1 MPTDPTRTAP
11 DERNLSLDR
20 LSLLIL
26 VGVGL
31 LFLCK
36 AVLAIDS
43 AFEADE
49 FDQFNHSAGLL
60 DLPGH
65 RLQQPHR
72 LLSTAV
78 FAAGV
83 IVGQRDP
90 VVGLVVNRG
99 VAVVLCVLTF
109 LLVLRIAGR
118 VFGTR
123 AGVHALVGLGMVT
136 VFIDHSYTA
145 RTDFVVLTLFLLGL
159 ELLLLRRA
167 VAPLLAGLVMGVAFY
182 VSFKAALPSV
192 AIGCGLLA
200 SAALAPTWGARAR
213 KAALFAG
220 GYAIPH
226 GIYLILRAVVADP
239 GVPATADAMVP
250 VSIVTTGDTGVSY
263 GAFWIS
269 FIRHNAVFLAVSLTG
284 LATAAWTWRR
294 RADADRLVVIV
305 TVSVHLVAVACYH
318 QPWPYFQACVAPGLA
333 LFWGALCGGMHRRL
347 AEDTPSPL
355 WAGTIAALVAV
366 GFVAPADRVRHNL
379 AMDNDYQIAVMDRL
393 HEVLGPDDTYF
404 DGVGMAPN
412 HPQTVDLWFDVLNQ
426 TAYRSDEALVQQL
439 VERLAT
445 GHIGALVINERT
457 QALPDP
463 FHRFRDHYF
472 VQDWGNVYV
481 PGRAY
486 DTAGLAAQPAELPAL
501 TPGTYHVRAAPG
513 AWRHLAVDGQ
523 PLTEPRVHLDAGNHW
538 IAANADVGS
547 IRVLRMKPE
556 FAETR
561 EPLDAY
567 KSLFPKENN
576 LLAL

>member
-1 MPTDPTRTAP
+1 MPIDPTPTAS
-11 DERNLSLDR
+11 DERNLTLDR

-49 FDQFNHSAGLL
+49 FDQFNHSAGLI
-60 DLPGH
+60 DNPGH

-83 IVGQRDP
+83 VVGQQDP

-99 VAVVLCVLTF
+99 VAVVLCVLTY

-159 ELLLLRRA
+159 ELLLVRRT
-167 VAPLLAGLVMGVAFY
+167 VAPLFAGLVMGVAIY
-182 VSFKAALPSV
+182 VSFKAALPALAV
-192 AIGCGLLA
+192 GCGLLA
-200 SAALAPTWGARAR
+200 SAAMAPTWGARAR
-213 KAALFAG
+213 KAALFAAG
-220 GYAIPH
+220 FALPH
-226 GIYLILRAVVADP
+226 VVYLILRAVVADP
-239 GVPATADAMVP
+239 GISATEDAMVP
-250 VSIVTTGDTGVSY
+250 VAIVTTGDTGVSY
-263 GAFWIS
+263 GAFWVS
-269 FIRHNAVFLAVSLTG
+269 FIRGNAVFLAVSLTG

-294 RADADRLVVIV
+294 RADADRLVVLV
-305 TVSVHLVAVACYH
+305 TVAVHLIAVACYH

-333 LFWGALCGGMHRRL
+333 LFWGALCGAMHRRL
-347 AEDTPSPL
+347 ADEAPSPL

-366 GFVAPADRVRHNL
+366 GFVAPVDRVRHNL
-379 AMDNDYQIAVMDRL
+379 AMDNDYQIAVIDRL

-404 DGVGMAPN
+404 DGVGMALN
-412 HPQTVDLWFDVLNQ
+412 HTQTVDLWFDVLNQ
-426 TAYRSDEALVQQL
+426 TAYRADDAPVQQL
-439 VERLAT
+439 VERLSSGT
-445 GHIGALVINERT
+445 IGALVMNERT
-457 QALPDP
+457 QELPDT
-463 FHRFRDHYF
+463 FHRFRERYF

-486 DTAGLAAQPAELPAL
+486 HTAALVQQPDELPAL
-501 TPGTYHVRAAPG
+501 TAGTYHVRGAPG
-513 AWRHLAVDGQ
+513 AWHHLAVDGQ
-523 PLTEPRVHLDAGNHW
+523 PLTEPHVHLDAGPHW
-538 IAANADVGS
+538 IAANADVGP
-547 IRVLRMKPE
+547 IRLLRMNPE
-556 FAETR
+556 FIETR

-567 KSLFPKENN
+567 KSLFPKESN